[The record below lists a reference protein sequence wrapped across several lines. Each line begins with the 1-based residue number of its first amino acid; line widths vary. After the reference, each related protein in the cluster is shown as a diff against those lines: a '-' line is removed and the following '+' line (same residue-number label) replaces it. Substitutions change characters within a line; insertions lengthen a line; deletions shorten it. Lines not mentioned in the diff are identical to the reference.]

1 MPQVHSKV
9 ESSKPELTNQDR
21 DKMFRSLQYTI
32 AGMVCSFSILLPQN
46 SSLMQ
51 NVLPHYSSN
60 EVGIFLSRLGGLGSF
75 VEFIINP
82 VLGRLGDSIG
92 RKPILLVAL
101 CSNFLLRLAATLNSS
116 SILFLTLN
124 SVLSRAF
131 DTVIFTTVRAAVSD
145 LYSGEDVAAAMPRL
159 GIAAGLSVILGPI
172 FSVLLKKITGSSNV
186 ALLLST
192 LITAVNTGF
201 IYLKF
206 EETLIERNI
215 FSWRD
220 ASPFGF
226 LELLSK
232 SGTMLKLMLT
242 SWLQTFTDGRN
253 IVDTQFAYQRD
264 QLSWTADMSGAYVGL
279 AGVKI
284 LFGGVIGKLLLIPR
298 LGIRYI
304 GTFSNIMNALGGLS
318 FTFFP
323 KYQVL
328 VLLLTAF
335 GDRKRDG
342 VEAMINTLGVKYG
355 FGKGQTMAQLFNMRS
370 TANVLAPLLYSS
382 MYEYGLSVN
391 KPSLL
396 PLTFC
401 AISLFAELVLQ
412 SISKKEMDT
421 AIVHCGDNNG
431 HVKTK
436 ANLPYE
442 VGDVVFA
449 KAIGWRQFYKGKI
462 EKLYTCDENDTGFI
476 ADVIFDDGER
486 AKKLRANQI
495 KKKSE

>member
-101 CSNFLLRLAATLNSS
+101 SSNFLLRLSATLNSS
-116 SILFLTLN
+116 SIFFLTLN
-124 SVLSRAF
+124 SLLSRAF

-495 KKKSE
+495 KKKK